1 MAPSDPSG
9 TSPVRRQAELRWRTI
24 AFLVLPIFGLM
35 VKLRI
40 KPGSHLPTEGPFIL
54 SPNHYSEIDPIVMG
68 VVVWKLRR
76 TPRFLAKSSLFKV
89 PALGWL
95 LRFTGQIPVER
106 EAGAKLGEP
115 LKAATLLAERGQG
128 VIVYPEG
135 TLTKDPELWPMK
147 GKSGAIR
154 MALEQGIPL
163 YPAAHWGTQ
172 NWMGHYAKKIRVFP
186 RTTIDVVVGPP
197 MDLSKYVGKLLT
209 RDLVESATTE
219 LMDQV
224 ASLLAELRGEPKPAK
239 LFDPSEGMGS

>member
-1 MAPSDPSG
+1 MGDDKP
-9 TSPVRRQAELRWRTI
+9 TPVRRQAEFRWRVI

-35 VKLRI
+35 VNLRI
-40 KPGSHLPTEGPFIL
+40 RPGSALPSEGPFIL

-68 VVVWKLRR
+68 VTVWKLRR
-76 TPRFLAKSSLFKV
+76 TPRFLAKASLFKV

-106 EAGAKLGEP
+106 ESSGRIGEP
-115 LKAATLLAERGQG
+115 LKAARTLVARGQG

-135 TLTKDPELWPMK
+135 TLTKDPELWPMV

-172 NWMGHYAKKIRVFP
+172 NWMGHYAKKIRFFP
-186 RTTIDVVVGPP
+186 RTTIDVVVGEP
-197 MDLSKYVGKLLT
+197 MDLSAYRGKPLT
-209 RDLVESATTE
+209 RELMQSASLE
-219 LMDQV
+219 LMDQI
-224 ASLLAELRGEPKPAK
+224 SNLLADLRGEPKPAR
-239 LFDPSEGMGS
+239 LFDPSKEQK

>member
-1 MAPSDPSG
+1 VARVPSK
-9 TSPVRRQAELRWRTI
+9 SPRVSRGAELRWRVI
-24 AFLVLPIFGLM
+24 AFLVIPIFGLM

-40 KPGSHLPTEGPFIL
+40 KPGSVLPAQGPFIL

-76 TPRFLAKSSLFKV
+76 TPRFLAKASLFKV
-89 PALGWL
+89 PGLAWL

-106 EAGAKLGEP
+106 EAGARLGEP
-115 LKAATLLAERGQG
+115 LKAAALLAERGQG

-135 TLTKDPELWPMK
+135 TLTKDPDLWPMV

-172 NWMGHYAKKIRVFP
+172 NLMGRYGKKIRVFP
-186 RTTIDVVVGPP
+186 RTTIDVIVGPP
-197 MDLSKYVGKLLT
+197 LNLSRFEGKPLT
-209 RDLVESATTE
+209 RE
-219 LMDQV
+219 
-224 ASLLAELRGEPKPAK
+224 LLAKATEMLMKDIANLVGQLRNEQPPAK
-239 LFDPSEGMGS
+239 RFDPSKAA

>member
-1 MAPSDPSG
+1 MGDQTPR
-9 TSPVRRQAELRWRTI
+9 SPVRRQAEFRWRTI
-24 AFLVLPIFGLM
+24 AFLVLPIFGMM

-40 KPGSHLPTEGPFIL
+40 KPGSALPLEGPFIL

-95 LRFTGQIPVER
+95 MRFTGQIPVER
-106 EAGAKLGEP
+106 EVGAKLGEP
-115 LKAATLLAERGQG
+115 LKEAALLVERGQG

-186 RTTIDVVVGPP
+186 RTTIDAVVGPP
-197 MDLSKYVGKLLT
+197 LDLTKYQGKPLT
-209 RDLVESATTE
+209 RDLVEKATAE
-219 LMDQV
+219 LMGEV
-224 ASLLAELRGEPKPAK
+224 ARLLADLRGEPRPVE
-239 LFDPSEGMGS
+239 LFDPSKGSA

>member
-1 MAPSDPSG
+1 MARVPSK
-9 TSPVRRQAELRWRTI
+9 SPRVTRGAELRWRII
-24 AFLVLPIFGLM
+24 AFLVLPIFGAM

-40 KPGSHLPTEGPFIL
+40 KPGSALPAQGPFIL

-76 TPRFLAKSSLFKV
+76 TPRFLAKASLFKV
-89 PALGWL
+89 PGLAWL

-106 EAGAKLGEP
+106 EAGARLGEP

-135 TLTKDPELWPMK
+135 TLTKDPDLWPMV

-172 NWMGHYAKKIRVFP
+172 NLMGRYAKTIRVFP
-186 RTTIDVVVGPP
+186 RTTIDAVIGGPL
-197 MDLSKYVGKLLT
+197 DLSRFQGKPLT
-209 RDLVESATTE
+209 REILSEATE
-219 LMDQV
+219 MLMDEISHLV
-224 ASLLAELRGEPKPAK
+224 GELRNEKPPATRFDPAK
-239 LFDPSEGMGS
+239 AV

>member
-1 MAPSDPSG
+1 MGDQTPRAS
-9 TSPVRRQAELRWRTI
+9 VRRKAEFRWRTI
-24 AFLVLPIFGLM
+24 AFLVLPIFGMM

-40 KPGSHLPTEGPFIL
+40 KPGSTLPPEGPFIL

-76 TPRFLAKSSLFKV
+76 TPRFLAKSSLFNV
-89 PALGWL
+89 PGLGWL
-95 LRFTGQIPVER
+95 MRFTGQIPVER
-106 EAGAKLGEP
+106 EVGAKLGEP
-115 LKAATLLAERGQG
+115 LKEAALLVERGQG

-172 NWMGHYAKKIRVFP
+172 NWMGRYAKKIRLFP
-186 RTTIDVVVGPP
+186 RTSIDAVVGPP
-197 MDLSKYVGKLLT
+197 FDLSKYEGKPVT
-209 RDLVESATTE
+209 RDLVEKATAD
-219 LMDQV
+219 LMNEV
-224 ASLLAELRGEPKPAK
+224 ARLLAGLRGEPQPVE
-239 LFDPSEGMGS
+239 LFDPSKGSA